1 MRDRLIYIHYM
12 YIYYIYTCIY
22 ILCIYNVCTYNIC
35 YKPHSQIH
43 TVQRGKSMSSSC
55 RNDLC
60 SYSLVFQSV
69 TIDVK

>member
-1 MRDRLIYIHYM
+1 M
-12 YIYYIYTCIY
+12 YIYYIYIYICIY